1 MNVQALNRYIL
12 QGIRKEVYE
21 DRIELFIPFFFE
33 KSKNGPLCLVWSKDG
48 VLSDK
53 GRTVSELKTRLGD
66 LSLYRNKIQNVLNA
80 FGTVSL
86 DGGQNLVVRS
96 FQTVIS
102 GGEEYK
108 DYLGGLNKLLRAIS
122 QISIIDRIHVDP
134 HGTVSIC

>member
-12 QGIRKEVYE
+12 QGIRKDVYE

-33 KSKNGPLCLVWSKDG
+33 NSENGPLRLVWSKDG

-66 LSLYRNKIQNVLNA
+66 LSPYRNKIQNVLNA

-86 DGGQNLVVRS
+86 EGGQNLVVRS

-102 GGEEYK
+102 GDEEYK

-122 QISIIDRIHVDP
+122 QISIIDRIDVDP